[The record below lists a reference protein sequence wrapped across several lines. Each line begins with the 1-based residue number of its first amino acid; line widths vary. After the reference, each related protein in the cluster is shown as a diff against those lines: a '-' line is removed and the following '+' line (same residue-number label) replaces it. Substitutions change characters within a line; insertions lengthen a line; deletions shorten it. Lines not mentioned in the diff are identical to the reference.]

1 MMSKSNYITLVYLSF
16 FIAVSYGGF
25 AGNNAAFTCQGDSYV
40 QALNNCPDGGK
51 QRFTMGGNVTV
62 FVKSMKNLP
71 DRDIHLSSGLSDP
84 YVKFTVNQ
92 GRTAKSSYA
101 RDTLNPVW
109 NEEVNLGVLQSGT
122 EIKIQIYDADSG
134 IEFFDDL
141 LLTVQI
147 RVPFCSMF
155 NASETENYCDGQ
167 PFGCSVD
174 DSSWAAPSRKMCHEY
189 GVINFREDA
198 NCDDE
203 KAQCLD
209 VEFRI
214 VPFQMEMEL
223 AVPKDN
229 ETHALIRSPEVS
241 AACETYNDAA
251 WTRENLFGYPY
262 LSDQAKVFE
271 HETSTFT
278 KMEGALIF
286 RWLEDDRATG
296 DEDEILFYGSV
307 NFPSYIYICRDVE
320 DNDIGVPNWIT
331 EGYSARN
338 KSIYQLKFNSPDT
351 TFECY
356 YSWHPGTSKNK
367 WNGVIDNVIPFRSNT
382 IAPFENRQ
390 NKFEYA
396 NNYFALAIP
405 DMIDPE
411 PLDLSIYYNAG
422 AFIKTMFT
430 HGLVLAFFL
439 FMIIRFLKKINYR
452 IDRIMTYLVTQ
463 VYTGENK
470 SVVATL
476 FLGIDGQSPNNID
489 FRSHLCHAKNV
500 ILFILCIPHTLIIAW
515 GFSSITVLEPISL
528 GYGIAFLGS
537 AALFLL
543 YGFALWEKRRW
554 HMSPHVLISMI
565 ACALL
570 FLCFLVSVIFAD
582 PAVYK
587 YHFAMNFTALSL
599 LFGCLNMFPLLLLVF
614 HRDVAY
620 KTNLAILVEKLTD
633 TVYKIK
639 EDEGVKVKRGN
650 KPLSVNTVLHALLG
664 PAYTVNPNVPI
675 FQFATVLKNIGS
687 SAKTAEDKEER
698 SGFLTNM
705 SLAILLIYFI
715 IGVARTDYPS
725 LVFLHCCTLVLFDAI
740 HSAISQGDVKWSP
753 GFHIFLLVMG
763 RFLITASVPSYWVM
777 NYSLAYMVYAIALMQ
792 ELVKRFLPTLSKRE
806 AGEQAFSGK
815 TEPDV
820 KNPDIAGS
828 PLFCLGS
835 LTFCFVSLL
844 LVVAFAGPKSLP
856 ITDINVFN
864 DLWPT
869 YIFGMVAFLSIVVG
883 GLVSSTS
890 RALYLQSHG
899 LLRGFAR
906 DSYIFDPKYRLP
918 MLLAIF
924 SEISIICSGVLLFG
938 ATENPSIMV
947 AAIFLPPI
955 GGCLGHTYN
964 TWVQND
970 YDLVVWPPV
979 EKKNK
984 NIDDAPSELEV
995 AFHMMDNMFGDVDNQ
1010 NDMDIEDAPETEV
1023 HVPQKTLKGFELPS
1037 MDVSTDLKDSTI
1049 KMPALPLKS
1058 ALRKKRS
1065 AMGIATSGTPLVDLK
1080 VREGADSD
1088 KFGSG
1093 EGVIETDDPWAQFA
1107 DEENEE
1113 DGEDASLVKKVKKKK
1128 KESSGERQG
1137 FMKHPCIVGFKEGF
1151 VANPVGKVIAQ
1162 YLTNCF
1168 QFIKDRTK
1176 KSKKIQPVKKYDPD
1190 DPEGEKDSDRDEEEG
1205 EGEGAKQMEDDLDV
1219 DGEKDVLENDDDGPV
1234 KLEDMKFW
1242 AAVRGGY
1249 LTREEYIALG
1259 AWYTGLLLI
1268 MLMGII
1274 LSKIMYPEFM
1284 GHLLWVGVIIVM
1296 FTFIPIVKYFNTYV
1310 IDETMKQFAVSACV
1324 IHFLFSICFFA
1335 AALDADIG
1343 IEASLWTLDWFF
1355 YYPVFVYLVI
1365 EGYTWRDQGYII
1377 EKLDKDGD
1385 GDVTWEEYFEYFKF
1399 YPIIVILF
1407 ILFVFQSYVWFGSL
1421 VGNLAL
1427 LLFLAAGTFFIFVRD
1442 WAQNNFYLSEE
1453 LTAIADKILTF
1464 ILVITGLTSLFYP
1477 ENPVFP
1483 LSVFF
1488 FTLLLKQGARIV
1500 ARMMVAEPNT
1510 IIYISPYIM
1519 PIYSYDSR
1527 SNDLVEE
1534 NLVAQRIIIFLV
1546 TGAIWGGCMATL
1558 LHPVSIGVGIAT
1570 IFLMSI
1576 AAILATAVSHVPL
1589 QLGRLVFMMSPD
1601 VLVEAVKAASENFHE
1616 RKKPLQTEIENFD
1629 AQMDFL
1635 DIDAQSVEAKRAS
1648 AISLAAELI
1657 EDTRSLGYIRDDTK
1671 AKVIDIDD
1679 EEEEVILPWYKQYWL
1694 VITTQWGHFQQAIM
1708 PVDKLKGYKRH
1719 GESIL
1724 TFSDMVAQ
1732 SLLTGK
1738 GPYGFFGLDGLWY
1751 SLFKYAQ
1758 TKPYLKFLQQPWLN
1772 KYDEFGNL
1780 TTLAQ
1785 LGDSFDAVA
1794 TLNRLVEVDELVD
1807 EALHE
1812 EIRAGILFISMITV
1826 AADAKLNREQILFQK
1841 FLRENRF
1848 RLASNGIT
1856 PPSDIFASSSFA
1868 SINIP
1873 LVAVWLSTLSQEE
1886 RERFHMLK
1894 ATFSEEQLLRDEAI
1908 DNEDYQHAIAA
1919 KDLAAEREGR
1929 DQEMF
1934 QSIQHDISLRQAE
1947 RVRALIEHLT
1957 PAEKQVFVNY
1967 KDEWIGNADCAV
1979 LPEYAE
1985 LYEKFRTAVMH
1996 DENESTEYAR
2006 QVLGDIEAARRDCR
2020 IGDYGRSYQF
2030 VDPEFP
2036 PGDAAVGNCSAV
2048 PSLTG
2053 WRCSVGI
2060 SDTVQLFDDGTDPDD
2075 VEIGYFKTN
2084 WLLSAISMVAAAG
2097 GVGDGGVDEQV
2108 LNLFIGRFGIDGQLS
2123 FHTEVGAY
2131 CIRLHKSGIWIP
2143 LLVDDILPILQDHKW
2158 SNENKGVA
2166 TAHSKEMNELW
2177 VTMLEKAF
2185 AKYYGSYAAIERG
2198 FVHQALEDMTGCEGE
2213 CLNLAGYARG
2223 PKKRALW
2230 HTMLRY
2236 RANGYILGAGTGAS
2250 TLADKGILEMGIVF
2264 DAAYTIYEVV
2274 QIDGHQLIKLRN
2286 PPGDHE
2292 EWKGDWSDK
2301 SELWNRRIKAKL
2313 GWTDADDN
2321 TFWMAFD
2328 DFCNVF
2334 RDLYIC
2340 KWYNENKW
2348 KRLRF
2353 AGKWKKAEK
2362 RTEENDDEEYGEFK
2376 KPKSNHPDTTGGLPS
2391 KHNPGCVLENNP
2403 YYSLHIERPTDL
2415 RLTLTQADS
2424 RGVSS
2429 GDPVPAA
2436 IYICNSPHANV
2447 PLRLKTLERDD
2458 VVAYSGT
2465 ARSDRTIHLYA
2476 SLNPG
2481 LYVVLAGTY
2490 ISEMESNF
2498 TLTLL
2503 TNWKTPMKQIW
2514 PPAWLKE
2521 GQEFNPNSL
2530 LGVDDTIQKAQRE
2543 KAKKVGEKI
2552 SQGWRDFIG
2561 KGGNVESDDSSDEDV
2576 EGGEDD
2582 AAKTDAEYK
2591 KIVDAL

>member
-1 MMSKSNYITLVYLSF
+1 MMNSSSRMIVLWLVACLV
-16 FIAVSYGGF
+16 AVVRGQF
-25 AGNNAAFTCQGDSYV
+25 AGNNQAFTCQGTTYAR
-40 QALNNCPDGGK
+40 ALNNCPDNGN
-51 QRFTMGGNVTV
+51 QRFTIGGNVTV
-62 FVKSMKNLP
+62 FVKNMRNLP
-71 DRDIHLSSGLSDP
+71 DRDIHLSSGKSDP

-109 NEEVNLGVLQSGT
+109 NEEVNLGVLHSGT
-122 EIKIQIYDADSG
+122 EIKVQIFDADSG
-134 IEFFDDL
+134 IEWFDDL
-141 LLTVQI
+141 LLTVPI

-155 NASETENYCDGQ
+155 NATETENYCEGK

-174 DSSWAAPSRKMCHEY
+174 DSTWAAPRRKMCHEF
-189 GVINFREDA
+189 GLINFREDA
-198 NCDDE
+198 NCEDDN
-203 KAQCLD
+203 AQCLE

-229 ETHALIRSPEVS
+229 ETHALTQAPEVS
-241 AACETYNDAA
+241 AACEPHNTAP
-251 WTRENLFGYPY
+251 WTLDNLFGYPY
-262 LSDQAKVFE
+262 LRDQSRSFDS
-271 HETSTFT
+271 ETSTFN
-278 KMEGALIF
+278 KMEGALMF
-286 RWLEDDRATG
+286 KWLEDDRATG

-307 NFPSYIYICRDVE
+307 NFPAYIYICRDIE
-320 DNDIGVPNWIT
+320 DNENGIPNWILK
-331 EGYSARN
+331 EYSARN
-338 KSIYQLKFNSPDT
+338 TSLNRLRLLPSGQD
-351 TFECY
+351 FECY
-356 YSWHPGTSKNK
+356 YQWHPGTTKNK
-367 WNGVIDNVIPFRSNT
+367 WNGVVDNVLAFKSNA
-382 IAPFENRQ
+382 IAPFENVQ
-390 NKFEYA
+390 NKNEYR
-396 NNYFALAIP
+396 NNYFVLAVP

-422 AFIKTMFT
+422 TFLATIFT
-430 HGLVLAFFL
+430 HGLVLAYFL
-439 FMIIRFLKKINYR
+439 FLIVKFMDKINYR
-452 IDRIMTYLVTQ
+452 VDRIMTYLVTQ

-470 SVVATL
+470 TVIATL
-476 FLGIDGQSPNNID
+476 FLGINGQSPNNID

-500 ILFILCIPHTLIIAW
+500 IVFILCIPHTLLIAW
-515 GFSSITVLEPISL
+515 GFSSTTVLEPVAL
-528 GYGIAFLGS
+528 GYAIAFLGS
-537 AALFLL
+537 GCLFLL
-543 YGFALWEKRRW
+543 YGFALWERRKW

-565 ACALL
+565 LCSVL

-582 PAVYK
+582 PAVVR
-587 YHFAMNFTALSL
+587 YHFAVNFTALSL
-599 LFGCLNMFPLLLLVF
+599 LFGCLNMIPLLLLVF

-620 KTNLAILVEKLTD
+620 KTNLAILVEKLTE

-639 EDEGVKVKRGN
+639 EDEGVKVKKGG

-664 PAYTVNPNVPI
+664 SAYTVNPNVPI

-698 SGFLTNM
+698 SDFLTKL
-705 SLAILLIYFI
+705 SLAILFIYFI
-715 IGVARTDYPS
+715 IGVVRTDYPS
-725 LVFLHCCTLVLFDAI
+725 LVFLHCCSLVLFDSI
-740 HSAISQGDVKWSP
+740 HSAISHGDVKWSP
-753 GFHIFLLVMG
+753 GFHIFLLVAG
-763 RFLITASVPSYWVM
+763 RFLITAAVPNYWIM

-792 ELVKRFLPTLSKRE
+792 ELVKKFLPTLSKRE

-815 TEPDV
+815 TEPDE

-828 PLFCLGS
+828 PLFCLGC
-835 LTFCFVSLL
+835 LTFCFVSTL
-844 LVVAFAGPKSLP
+844 LVVAFAQPDALP
-856 ITDINVFN
+856 ITDIDVFN
-864 DLWPT
+864 DMWPT
-869 YIFGMVAFLSIVVG
+869 YIFGMVAFLTIVVG
-883 GLVSSTS
+883 GLVSCTY
-890 RALYLQSHG
+890 RAYYLQSYG

-906 DSYIFDPKYRLP
+906 DSFIFDPKYRLP
-918 MLLAIF
+918 LLLAIF

-938 ATENPSIMV
+938 ATGNSSIMV

-955 GGCLGHTYN
+955 GGCLGHAYN
-964 TWVQND
+964 TWITND
-970 YDLVVWPPV
+970 FDLVVWPPV

-1010 NDMDIEDAPETEV
+1010 NGLEDDEEPETEV

-1037 MDVSTDLKDSTI
+1037 MDGSADIKDSTI

-1093 EGVIETDDPWAQFA
+1093 DGVIDVDDPWSKFA
-1107 DEENEE
+1107 DDENEE
-1113 DGEDASLVKKVKKKK
+1113 DGEDAALVKKAKQKKPQ
-1128 KESSGERQG
+1128 GERQG
-1137 FMKHPCIVGFKEGF
+1137 FMKHPYIVGFKEGF

-1162 YLTNCF
+1162 YVTSCF

-1176 KSKKIQPVKKYDPD
+1176 KASKVKPVKQYDPD
-1190 DPEGEKDSDRDEEEG
+1190 DPDGADDTGSEKGDEEEG
-1205 EGEGAKQMEDDLDV
+1205 IVKLDEENELEGDQ
-1219 DGEKDVLENDDDGPV
+1219 DVLADEDDGPT

-1242 AAVRGGY
+1242 DAVIGGF
-1249 LTREEYIALG
+1249 LTRDEYIALLS
-1259 AWYTGLLLI
+1259 WYMGLFLV

-1274 LSKIMYPEFM
+1274 LSKTMHPEFM
-1284 GHLLWVGVIIVM
+1284 GHILWVGAIILM
-1296 FTFIPIVKYFNTYV
+1296 FTFIPIIKYFNTYV
-1310 IDETMKQFAVSACV
+1310 IDDSMKQFAVAGLV
-1324 IHFLFSICFFA
+1324 IHFLFSICFFS

-1343 IEASLWTLDWFF
+1343 IEASLWTLDYFF
-1355 YYPVFVYLVI
+1355 YYPVFVYLLI
-1365 EGYTWRDQGYII
+1365 EGYTWRDQGFII

-1385 GDVTWEEYFEYFKF
+1385 GDVTWEEYLEYFKF
-1399 YPIIVILF
+1399 YPIIIILF
-1407 ILFVFQSYVWFGSL
+1407 ILAVFQAYVWFGSL
-1421 VGNLAL
+1421 IGNLAL
-1427 LLFLAAGTFFIFVRD
+1427 LLFLSGATFFIFVRD
-1442 WAQNNFYLSEE
+1442 WAQNNFFLSEE
-1453 LTAIADKILTF
+1453 LTAIADKILT
-1464 ILVITGLTSLFYP
+1464 IVLVITGLTSLFFP
-1477 ENPVFP
+1477 ENPIFP

-1500 ARMMVAEPNT
+1500 ARMIVAEPNT

-1519 PIYSYDSR
+1519 PIYSYDSK

-1534 NLVAQRIIIFLV
+1534 NVVAKRIIIFLI
-1546 TGAIWGGCMATL
+1546 TGAMWGASMAML
-1558 LHPVSIGVGIAT
+1558 LHPVSIGVGIVT
-1570 IFLMSI
+1570 MFLMTI

-1616 RKKPLQTEIENFD
+1616 RKKPLSTEIED
-1629 AQMDFL
+1629 YDGHLDFL
-1635 DIDAQSVEAKRAS
+1635 DHEAESVETKRS
-1648 AISLAAELI
+1648 TAIALAAELI

-1671 AKVIDIDD
+1671 AKIVDIDD
-1679 EEEEVILPWYKQYWL
+1679 VEEEVVLPWYKQYWL
-1694 VITTQWGHFQQAIM
+1694 IVVTQWESFKAAIM
-1708 PVDKLKGYKRH
+1708 PEDKLKGYKRH

-1732 SLLTGK
+1732 AVLTGK

-1758 TKPYLKFLQQPWLN
+1758 TKPSLKFLQQPWLN
-1772 KYDEFGNL
+1772 KYDEYGNL

-1794 TLNRLVEVDELVD
+1794 TLNRLVEVDELID

-1856 PPSDIFASSSFA
+1856 PPADIFASSSFA

-1873 LVAVWLSTLSQEE
+1873 LVAVWLSTLTTEE

-1894 ATFSEEQLLRDEAI
+1894 STFSEEQLLRDEAI
-1908 DNEDYQHAIAA
+1908 DTEDYQNAIAA

-1934 QSIQHDISLRQAE
+1934 QRISHDISLRQAE

-1957 PAEKQVFVNY
+1957 PAEKQVFVNQ
-1967 KDEWIGNADCAV
+1967 KDEWISNADCSV

-1996 DENESTEYAR
+1996 DENEATEYAR
-2006 QVLGDIEAARRDCR
+2006 QVLADIEAARRDCR

-2036 PGDAAVGNCSAV
+2036 PGDSAIGNCSAV
-2048 PSLTG
+2048 SSLTG

-2060 SDTVQLFDDGTDPDD
+2060 SDTVQLFDEGTDPDD
-2075 VEIGYFKTN
+2075 VEIGYFKSN

-2097 GVGDGGVDEQV
+2097 GVGDGGVDEQI

-2143 LLVDDILPILQDHKW
+2143 LLVDDILPVLQDHKW
-2158 SNENKGVA
+2158 TNENKGVA
-2166 TAHSKEMNELW
+2166 TAHSKEMTELW

-2185 AKYYGSYAAIERG
+2185 AKYYGSYAEIERG

-2230 HTMLRY
+2230 HRMLRY
-2236 RANGYILGAGTGAS
+2236 RENGYILGAGTGAS
-2250 TLADKGILEMGIVF
+2250 THADKGILEMGIVF
-2264 DAAYTIYEVV
+2264 DAAYTIYEVIEV
-2274 QIDGHQLIKLRN
+2274 DGHQLIKLRN
-2286 PPGDHE
+2286 PPGDHD

-2328 DFCNVF
+2328 DFCNVY

-2340 KWYNENKW
+2340 KWYNEHKW
-2348 KRLRF
+2348 KSLQF
-2353 AGKWKKAEK
+2353 AGKWKKAE
-2362 RTEENDDEEYGEFK
+2362 TQLNDNDDDDYGEFK

-2403 YYSLHIERPTDL
+2403 YYSLKIERPTDL

-2424 RGVSS
+2424 RGVST

-2436 IYICNSPHANV
+2436 LYICHSPHSTV
-2447 PLRLKTLERDD
+2447 PLRLKTLNRDD
-2458 VVAYSGT
+2458 VVAYSGP
-2465 ARSDRTIHLYA
+2465 ARANRTIHLYA
-2476 SLNPG
+2476 TLNPG

-2490 ISEMESNF
+2490 ITEMESNF

-2521 GQEFNPNSL
+2521 GQEFNPNAL
-2530 LGVDDTIQKAQRE
+2530 LEIDDSVQKAQKE
-2543 KAKKVGEKI
+2543 KAKALGEKM
-2552 SQGWRDFIG
+2552 SKGWKDLIG
-2561 KGGNVESDDSSDEDV
+2561 KGGAVESDDSSDDGRV
-2576 EGGEDD
+2576 EGAEDED
-2582 AAKTDAEYK
+2582 AETDAEYK
-2591 KIVDAL
+2591 KFIDNM